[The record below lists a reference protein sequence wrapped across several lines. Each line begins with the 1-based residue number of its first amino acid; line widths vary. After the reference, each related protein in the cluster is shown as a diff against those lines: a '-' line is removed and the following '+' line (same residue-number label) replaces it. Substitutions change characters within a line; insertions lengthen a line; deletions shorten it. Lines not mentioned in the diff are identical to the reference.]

1 MKLALGF
8 AVKARGIQMKILDT
22 NRQNIKYIPYFAQR
36 CLLHE
41 LFLSFEN
48 VRKEVQDLI
57 VSCWKQSKDK
67 ICLALYLEHVQAN
80 PEKIYE
86 QFCT

>member
-1 MKLALGF
+1 
-8 AVKARGIQMKILDT
+8 MKILDT

-67 ICLALYLEHVQAN
+67 ICLALYLEDIPATPAGIHILNKKYMNNFARDI
-80 PEKIYE
+80 KL
-86 QFCT
+86 